1 MTYTTPTLQLL
12 AHATELSAMRQSVY
26 AANIANAGVEGYRR
40 LEVAFDREVERFA
53 LAIAGG
59 GNGDSTLAPLPVSA
73 SSWLGPQTAT
83 VVQTDATVQLDQEMA
98 LMAQNALRYQTLI
111 GAFERTMQMMRS
123 AIFEGRQ

>member
-26 AANIANAGVEGYRR
+26 AANIANAEVEGYRR
-40 LEVAFDREVERFA
+40 LDIAFDREVERFA
-53 LAIAGG
+53 LAIAERS
-59 GNGDSTLAPLPVSA
+59 NAHSTLAPVPV
-73 SSWLGPQTAT
+73 TA
-83 VVQTDATVQLDQEMA
+83 VVQTDAAVQLDQEMA

-111 GAFERTMQMMRS
+111 GAFERTMQLMRS